1 MLQRWPG
8 CFIPPLPPK
17 KYLNKAE
24 TSFVS
29 ERRKYLE
36 VFMQKVAKLKHL
48 WYSAE
53 FQLFLRTPGTD
64 IEKVDI
70 K

>member
-17 KYLNKAE
+17 KLLNKGE
-24 TSFVS
+24 TSFVE

-36 VFMQKVAKLKHL
+36 IFMQKVAKLKHL
-48 WYSAE
+48 WYSVE
-53 FQLFLRTPGTD
+53 FQMFIRNPGE
-64 IEKVDI
+64 IEKV
-70 K
+70 KEV

>member
-17 KYLNKAE
+17 KLLNKGD
-24 TSFVS
+24 TTFVS

-36 VFMQKVAKLKHL
+36 IFMQKVAKLKHL
-48 WYSAE
+48 WYS
-53 FQLFLRTPGTD
+53 
-64 IEKVDI
+64 V
-70 K
+70 